1 MRVVI
6 VGGGVGGLACAQR
19 LAHRD
24 GGVQVT
30 LIDRRLRHDFAPSFL
45 WLMTGERRPEAVSRS
60 LSGLRRLGVELT
72 EAEVT
77 AIDVERG
84 AVTTSSGDVPYDELV
99 LAPGAVLAPESVPGL
114 AEAAHGLYTRDDAE
128 HLRDALAQ
136 FEGGRVLVAVASMP
150 FKCPAAPYEAA
161 FLIEDLLRRRG
172 VSATVD
178 VITAEPHPLPVAGP
192 DIGAQVQALLEQR
205 GIGFAPDRK
214 LSAVDP
220 SAKEAHFSDDREP
233 YDLLVAI
240 PPHKAPEFVA
250 ASSLAGPQGW
260 IPVDPATLRPG
271 ADAPL
276 HAIGDVTAIALPNGM
291 MLPKAGVFAHAE
303 AEVVADNLA
312 AAAAGRMPDA
322 RFDGHGSCF
331 LEVGSGRAGFASGDF
346 YAPPAPAVRMHKPAR
361 WWHLGK
367 VLVERRWLRRL
378 R

>member
-1 MRVVI
+1 VE
-6 VGGGVGGLACAQR
+6 
-19 LAHRD
+19 
-24 GGVQVT
+24 VT
-30 LIDRRLRHDFAPSFL
+30 LIDRRLRHDFSPSFL
-45 WLMTGERRPEAVSRS
+45 WLMTGQRPPEAVSRS
-60 LSGLRRLGVELT
+60 LSGLRRLDAELT

-77 AIDVERG
+77 SIDVERG
-84 AVTTSSGDVPYDELV
+84 EVIASSGHVPYDELV

-114 AEAAHGLYTRDDAE
+114 AEAAYGFYTRDDAE
-128 HLRDALAQ
+128 HLRDALAR

-161 FLIEDLLRRRG
+161 FLIEDLLRRRE

-214 LSAVDP
+214 LEAVDP
-220 SAKEAHFSDDREP
+220 SAKEAQFSDGREP

-260 IPVDPATLRPG
+260 IPVDPATLRHD

-291 MLPKAGVFAHAE
+291 MLPKAGVFAHAQ
-303 AEVVADNLA
+303 AEVVAENLA
-312 AAAAGRMPDA
+312 AAAAGRTPEA

-346 YAPPAPAVRMHKPAR
+346 YAPQAPAVRMRKPAR
-361 WWHLGK
+361 WWHWGK
-367 VLVERRWLRRL
+367 VLVERRWLARL